1 MSATRIVVTMRT
13 SIGILTAVLASGCL
27 IRREPLTPPPG
38 ADAAIDA
45 STHALDV
52 PSDVPGLDAPPCE
65 GTLPLLCDGICV
77 EASNNDNHCGE
88 CDNQCSVGARC
99 VAGLC
104 ACDLDVYS
112 GCEPG
117 LRIWLDATNTTG
129 TGTSPDGALT
139 TWVNLAEG
147 ESGDAM
153 HVGGNVM
160 AVAGIEGQRTV
171 RFSDG
176 SMRTTGALARPN
188 NTHMEVFIVARSR
201 DITERGFTIG
211 TTDSPPNRF
220 SVLLPW
226 TDTSIA
232 NAYFDFPFDGSEP
245 NGRMQLPFTRSP
257 RHITLWHAFQGNS
270 GGEVRVNGVLA
281 ARNPGLSTASRD
293 FTQPLSIGGLGSS
306 EQSLDLH
313 ELLVFDQELSEASR
327 TRITRALT
335 ARWHLTDAPSLPT
348 ENIHVHLDAMH
359 PLASSGGPS
368 DGMLPVWVDQ
378 SPAHRDAATVG
389 VRWRADGLGAGFP
402 SVRLRTNATDTN
414 SSHVDV
420 ARPSEPFT
428 AFLVMAT
435 DDGRGTRIP
444 MQCPSLLATES
455 ESTDADGGL
464 LLCGGRPAFFRG
476 NGAGNTGATLSPYRI
491 DDGRRHLLIVRR
503 ESGGATTV
511 TVDHEIVI
519 QANFGGSISASQ
531 WLVGRHDGTDRNG
544 TLQADLG
551 ELLVY
556 STALGDDALNQIE
569 RTLRAKWQTPVYSRA
584 PWVSPCE
591 MGREAACPFTSL
603 AETRSAATGTYWLKL
618 GTFPPFRV
626 SIDASEGGG
635 WVLILQYVRQAGA
648 PAQPR
653 VVQPGFDWP
662 LNDDARLGL
671 GAQRASEHWGHV
683 GADVAALLTDAT
695 ELRWY
700 GTTSG
705 HPRILHFASTQG
717 VDSWIS
723 RRANGFGGV
732 RTTFTALA
740 GHSANLPASANT
752 FLGNNDVILT
762 EFPFYQSSVAHWSA
776 GGFNRWELDDYPG
789 NASNATVHRIWV
801 R

>member
-1 MSATRIVVTMRT
+1 MRT
-13 SIGILTAVLASGCL
+13 SIGVLTVVLASGCL
-27 IRREPLTPPPG
+27 IRREPLTPAG
-38 ADAAIDA
+38 ADAATDVAVEIGTPSDTPDA
-45 STHALDV
+45 S
-52 PSDVPGLDAPPCE
+52 PCE
-65 GTLPLLCDGICV
+65 GTLPLFCGGVCF
-77 EASNNDNHCGE
+77 EGANDDDHCGG
-88 CDNQCSVGARC
+88 CDTQCEGDARC
-99 VAGLC
+99 VEGRC
-104 ACDLDVYS
+104 TCDLEVYS

-117 LRIWLDATNTTG
+117 LRIWLDAQNTTG
-129 TGTSPDGALT
+129 AGTSPDGALT
-139 TWVNLAEG
+139 TWFNLAES

-160 AVAGIEGQRTV
+160 ALAGIEGQRTV

-176 SMRTTGALARPN
+176 SMRTTGALARAN
-188 NTHMEVFIVARSR
+188 NTHMEVFVVARSR

-211 TTDSPPNRF
+211 TADSPPNRF
-220 SVLLPW
+220 SVFLPW
-226 TDTSIA
+226 TDASIA
-232 NAYFDFPFDGSEP
+232 NAYFDFPFDSGEP

-270 GGEVRVNGVLA
+270 GGEVRVGGVLV
-281 ARNPGLSTASRD
+281 ARNPGLSSASRD
-293 FTQPLSIGGLGSS
+293 FTQPLSIGGVGGS

-313 ELLVFDQELSEASR
+313 ELLVFDQELSEAAR
-327 TRITRALT
+327 TRITRALN
-335 ARWHLTDAPSLPT
+335 ARWHLNDAPALPA
-348 ENIHVHLDAMH
+348 ENMHVHLDAMQ
-359 PLASSGGPS
+359 PLATPGGPS

-389 VRWRADGLGAGFP
+389 VRWRADGLGTGFP
-402 SVRLRTNATDTN
+402 SVRLRTNAIDTN

-435 DDGRGTRIP
+435 EDGRGTRIP

-455 ESTDADGGL
+455 ESTDSDGGL

-476 NGAGNTGATLSPYRI
+476 NGADNTGATLSPHRI

-511 TVDHEIVI
+511 TIDHEIVI
-519 QANFGGSISASQ
+519 QGNFGGSISASQ
-531 WLVGRHDGTDRNG
+531 WLIGRHDGNDRNG

-556 STALGDDALNQIE
+556 STALDDDTLNQIE

-591 MGREAACPFTSL
+591 LGRQAACPFTSL
-603 AETRSAATGTYWLKL
+603 AETRSAPSGTYWLKL
-618 GTFPPFRV
+618 GTYPPFRV
-626 SIDASEGGG
+626 SVDASEGGG
-635 WVLILQYVRQAGA
+635 WALILQYVRQAGA

-653 VVQPGFDWP
+653 VIQPGFDWP
-662 LNDDARLGL
+662 LLDDARLGV
-671 GAQRASEHWGHV
+671 GAQRASDRWGHV
-683 GADVAALLTDAT
+683 GADIAALLTGAT

-705 HPRILHFASTQG
+705 HPRILHFSSTQG
-717 VDSWIS
+717 VDTWIA
-723 RRANGFGGV
+723 RRADSFGGV
-732 RTTFTALA
+732 RTTFTPLT
-740 GHSANLPASANT
+740 GHSTTLPASANSSS
-752 FLGNNDVILT
+752 GNNDVILT
-762 EFPFYQSSVAHWSA
+762 EFPFFQAGVAHWSA
-776 GGFNRWELDDYPG
+776 GGSNRWELDDYPG
-789 NASNATVHRIWV
+789 NASNATIHRLWV